1 MRQPRLVKKKLGPAQ
16 LLPHILQ
23 LNLLKTFQLI
33 TVTASVVFSA
43 ECSACAFSV
52 SMYFSGILS
61 SGRCI
66 VLFSSQFNSL
76 QALTAGP
83 HVDCKRACAL
93 FVLELQ
99 HSVASSDM
107 GLAVCGRVCWHTPP
121 YSDAP
126 MLIALV
132 WEEWRARRA
141 ALEDRA
147 RSQHDGKVHLTLH
160 HHSDKR

>member
-1 MRQPRLVKKKLGPAQ
+1 ML
-16 LLPHILQ
+16 
-23 LNLLKTFQLI
+23 
-33 TVTASVVFSA
+33 
-43 ECSACAFSV
+43 FSV
-52 SMYFSGILS
+52 SMYFTGILS

-121 YSDAP
+121 YSD
-126 MLIALV
+126 V
-132 WEEWRARRA
+132 
-141 ALEDRA
+141 DRSRMGGMA
-147 RSQHDGKVHLTLH
+147 STQSSIGG
-160 HHSDKR
+160 SSPQPA

>member
-1 MRQPRLVKKKLGPAQ
+1 MGGAL
-16 LLPHILQ
+16 
-23 LNLLKTFQLI
+23 F
-33 TVTASVVFSA
+33 
-43 ECSACAFSV
+43 
-52 SMYFSGILS
+52 Y
-61 SGRCI
+61 
-66 VLFSSQFNSL
+66 FSSQFNSL

-107 GLAVCGRVCWHTPP
+107 GFAVCGRVCWHTPP

-141 ALEDRA
+141 ASEDRA

-160 HHSDKR
+160 HHSDKRSNLYPATFHNITQCDSRYRAKCLYFFDCDLL